1 MRLPQNRDVRA
12 PEHPACSGAL
22 TYLPVKNMSEPSRKQ
37 LSFSSIAILG
47 PGLLGGSLALAVRAQ
62 MPHVH
67 VRLWGRREEPLEY
80 ARSSGAAHRAST
92 RMEEVVE
99 GADLVI
105 LATPVGVMARLVSG
119 LLPLL
124 KPGALVTDV
133 GSVKGCVHQAV
144 GSALTEVGL
153 AFIGSHPMAGSE
165 KQGMEH
171 ATGDL
176 FRDATCILTNDEHVH
191 EDVLLLLQRFW
202 ERVGC
207 HCIRMKAADHDSSVA
222 RISHIPHALSAL
234 CVHAALD
241 GGDVERLGL
250 ISAGGFRDTTRV
262 SMGEPSMWAEIL
274 TENAP
279 AVLDR
284 LDAAL
289 SQLGEVRDCLASGD
303 KEALREWLKA
313 AAESRAR
320 ALGL

>member
-1 MRLPQNRDVRA
+1 MFGGADVS
-12 PEHPACSGAL
+12 ACE
-22 TYLPVKNMSEPSRKQ
+22 TMSEPSRKQ
-37 LSFSSIAILG
+37 TSFSSMAILG

-80 ARSSGAAHRAST
+80 ARSSGAAHLAST
-92 RMEEVVE
+92 RMEEAVE
-99 GADLVI
+99 GADLVV
-105 LATPVGVMARLVSG
+105 LATPVGVMSRLVSG
-119 LLPLL
+119 MLPMLRR
-124 KPGALVTDV
+124 GALVTDV

-144 GSALTEVGL
+144 GSVLTKAGM
-153 AFIGSHPMAGSE
+153 AFVGSHPMAGSE

-171 ATGDL
+171 ASAEL

-207 HCIRMKAADHDSSVA
+207 HCVRMKAADHDSSVA

-234 CVHAALD
+234 CTHAALD

-250 ISAGGFRDTTRV
+250 LSAGGFRDTTRV

-279 AVLDR
+279 AVLER
-284 LDAAL
+284 LDDAL
-289 SQLGEVRDCLASGD
+289 AQLGEVRNRLASGD
-303 KEALREWLKA
+303 KEALREWLGA
-313 AAESRAR
+313 AAESRAH

>member
-1 MRLPQNRDVRA
+1 MFRGADVS
-12 PEHPACSGAL
+12 ACE
-22 TYLPVKNMSEPSRKQ
+22 TMSEPSRKQ
-37 LSFSSIAILG
+37 TSFSSIAILG

-80 ARSSGAAHRAST
+80 ARSSGAAHLAST
-92 RMEEVVE
+92 RMEEAVE
-99 GADLVI
+99 GADLVV
-105 LATPVGVMARLVSG
+105 LATPVGVMSRLVSG
-119 LLPLL
+119 MLPMLRR
-124 KPGALVTDV
+124 GALVTDV

-144 GSALTEVGL
+144 GSVLTKAGM

-171 ATGDL
+171 ASAEL

-207 HCIRMKAADHDSSVA
+207 HCVRMKAVDHDSSVA

-234 CVHAALD
+234 CTHAALD

-250 ISAGGFRDTTRV
+250 LSAGGFRDTTRV

-279 AVLDR
+279 AILER
-284 LDAAL
+284 LDDAL
-289 SQLGEVRDCLASGD
+289 DQLGEVRNRLASGD